1 MNNKRNVIK
10 LRVIEEFYYFHPEF
24 PESLASDSKGRDSR
38 YKTRNRLGIG
48 LVIWGFT
55 VSDSESDSR
64 I

>member
-1 MNNKRNVIK
+1 MHGGKFK
-10 LRVIEEFYYFHPEF
+10 QSKSEF